1 VKSFKRTYIE
11 ITNACNLS
19 CAFCPGTSRRVAFM
33 NPGMFDTVL
42 GRLGRHATHL
52 YFHVLGE
59 PLLHPALAEFLDI
72 AHRHEKP
79 VNLTTNGILIG
90 NSGSA
95 ILGKPALRQVTFS
108 LHSFHPE
115 NPAADIHDYLD
126 PIFAF
131 VHAAKDRHIIRL
143 RVWDKD
149 ALPDNGL
156 RQAMLHAIAGEF
168 GLLPEVRTGLGSADA
183 VCLGTNVFLNATSR
197 FEWPHLAGPDQ
208 GGRGFCLALR
218 EQIAVLVDGTVV
230 PCCLDKDGSMALGNI
245 LMQSMAEIVASDRAR
260 RIYLGFSKRTAVE
273 DLCRHCSYRLRFDG
287 SRARENREA

>member
-1 VKSFKRTYIE
+1 VKPFKRTYIE

-19 CAFCPGTSRRVAFM
+19 CAFCPGTLRRVAFM
-33 NPGMFDTVL
+33 DPGMFDTVL

-59 PLLHPALAEFLDI
+59 PLLHPALAELLDV
-72 AHRHEKP
+72 AHGHEKP

-90 NSGSA
+90 KAGFA

-108 LHSFHPE
+108 LHSFQPGHS
-115 NPAADIHDYLD
+115 AAGIRDYLD

-131 VHAAKDRHIIRL
+131 VRSAKGRHIIRL
-143 RVWDKD
+143 RLWDKD
-149 ALPDNGL
+149 ALPDNSL

-168 GLLPEVRTGLGSADA
+168 GLSPEVRTDLGSADA
-183 VCLGTNVFLNATSR
+183 VCLDTNVFLNATRR

-208 GGRGFCLALR
+208 GESGFCLALR
-218 EQIAVLVDGTVV
+218 EQIAILVDGTVV

-245 LMQSMAEIVASDRAR
+245 FTQSMADIVASDRSR
-260 RIYLGFSKRTAVE
+260 RIYMGFSRRRVVE
-273 DLCRHCSYRLRFDG
+273 GLCRHCSYRLRFDG
-287 SRARENREA
+287 SRAREDGEA